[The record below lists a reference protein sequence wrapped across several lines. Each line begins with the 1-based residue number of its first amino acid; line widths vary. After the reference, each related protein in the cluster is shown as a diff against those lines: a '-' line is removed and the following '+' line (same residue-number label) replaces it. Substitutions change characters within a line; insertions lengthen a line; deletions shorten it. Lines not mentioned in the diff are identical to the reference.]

1 MTTSFPETG
10 KGRDEVL
17 AALTQAR
24 AEDLRSDGR
33 AFAFVY
39 DPGEHAREVARD
51 AFAACMP
58 INGLDPTVYPS
69 ARKLENAVVKACLE
83 LMHAPEG
90 ARGTATAGGTE
101 SVMLAVKTA
110 RDFARKTRP
119 EVRSPKMLLP
129 VTAHACFHKAAHYLG
144 VEVVSVDVDP
154 VTFRADVADAARK
167 MSADV
172 ILVVGSAPSYAHGVI
187 DDIRGLAA
195 LALEH
200 GTLMHV
206 DACVGGCVLPF
217 LRDTGVSGPDFDF
230 SVEGVTSIS
239 MDLHKYGFAPK
250 GISILLQRRRELRDA
265 QYYTCATWTGYSII
279 NSTTLGS
286 KSVAALGAAYA
297 LIQHLGKEGYR
308 ERATRMWDAT
318 KQLVA
323 LVDAT
328 DGLEMVGRP
337 DMNLFAFKTTGGDLF
352 TLADRLTAKGWH
364 VQPTYQ
370 FGPSPAHIH
379 LTLDPENARR
389 AQELGRDLVEC
400 CKDLPP
406 SAEAPEGVVAFLSS
420 LANGAEGVDTHAIVE
435 EMGLGSGTMPSE
447 SAPLHRIMNAMTPDA
462 REKLLVLFFAE
473 LFS

>member
-1 MTTSFPETG
+1 
-10 KGRDEVL
+10 
-17 AALTQAR
+17 
-24 AEDLRSDGR
+24 
-33 AFAFVY
+33 
-39 DPGEHAREVARD
+39 
-51 AFAACMP
+51 
-58 INGLDPTVYPS
+58 
-69 ARKLENAVVKACLE
+69 
-83 LMHAPEG
+83 
-90 ARGTATAGGTE
+90 
-101 SVMLAVKTA
+101 MLAVKTA
-110 RDFARKTRP
+110 RDFVRRTRP
-119 EVRSPKMLLP
+119 EVKSPKMLLP

-195 LALEH
+195 LALKH

-217 LRDTGVSGPDFDF
+217 LRDTGVAGPDFDF
-230 SVEGVTSIS
+230 SIEGVTSIS

-250 GISILLQRRRELRDA
+250 GISVLLQRRRELRDA

-308 ERATRMWDAT
+308 ERATRMWEAT
-318 KQLVA
+318 RKLVA

-389 AQELGRDLVEC
+389 AQELGNDLVEC

-406 SAEAPEGVVAFLSS
+406 AAETPEGVVAFLSS